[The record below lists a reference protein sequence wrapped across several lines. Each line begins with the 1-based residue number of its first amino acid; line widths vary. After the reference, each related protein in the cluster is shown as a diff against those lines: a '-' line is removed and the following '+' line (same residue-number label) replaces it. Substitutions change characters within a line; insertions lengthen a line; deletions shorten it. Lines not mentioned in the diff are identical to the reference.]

1 MKLIRLS
8 DNEEFI
14 KEYYKYLKTFLEIA
28 DDKDFTKTKRILKKI
43 DSFNFEIVAKIQFLF
58 FMYKYKKDDS
68 AKKELEKYLNK
79 YKRSLN
85 INDI

>member
-8 DNEEFI
+8 DNKEFI
-14 KEYYKYLKTFLEIA
+14 KEYYEYLKTFFEIA
-28 DDKDFTKTKRILKKI
+28 DDKNFAKIKRILKKI
-43 DSFNFEIVAKIQFLF
+43 DTFNFEIVAKMQFLF
-58 FMYKYKKDDS
+58 FLYKYQKDIP
-68 AKKELEKYLNK
+68 AKKELEQHLNR

>member
-8 DNEEFI
+8 DNKEFI
-14 KEYYKYLKTFLEIA
+14 KEYYEYLKTFFEIA
-28 DDKDFTKTKRILKKI
+28 DDTNFSKTKRILKQI
-43 DSFNFEIVAKIQFLF
+43 DTFNFEIVAKMQLLF

-68 AKKELEKYLNK
+68 AKQELEKYLNR